1 MLCAL
6 GVGSCM
12 LYVGYWLLV
21 DGSVLLVI
29 GCRQLLYGWVGWHRL
44 VLVPSARVVV
54 RPSLLEE

>member
-1 MLCAL
+1 
-6 GVGSCM
+6 M